1 MHCLENLKQKH
12 GIRFNSRKINI
23 KCFMKLRKVRYK
35 SSTTVLDKIHNLS
48 KISEDYIR
56 SRRFHVALN
65 EGITEWIAQKTVSV
79 SGQETYDRE
88 VNIVKQIEN
97 IVGAKNIIEI
107 VNKRPKE
114 MKDLLNM
121 NKKEFITFSNQ
132 MNYIDFLQKLKKKI
146 TLDDRIIDEQ
156 IDKYDQ
162 FCQEACAYLND
173 EIKTTTLNIQTQ
185 LIKKLII
192 PYFEN
197 KQQNDSENFDKALK
211 CMELIKDYFYI
222 NDVGTDVFEKFMNT
236 DAPKELKD
244 VLDKIVIQYAKQN
257 FQSIDKWDK
266 KKIFEMDKK
275 ISMYGYVISDE
286 YYDRFTNKIASRIE
300 ELRLIE
306 DASIIERVKKDLS
319 NRSRIDVKL
328 LANNYVNEYS
338 SIYINKKVRELILKR
353 NLTESQDNDLIQE
366 IQVYRDCGKIIS
378 KKDIKRQ
385 KSDDGHIEYF
395 VMIDGKKY
403 TNEHLKKMKY
413 GRKFLDSKRY
423 EVINEEKED
432 EEQQIKEDEEQQSNE
447 DVALSVLDEKKQGK
461 LAKFIDF
468 FKKRFSKKKNETIE
482 YKTDSHVGDFRASLK
497 VQSKRTTSQ
506 SKQEQSQSRN
516 FIEKDEI

>member
-1 MHCLENLKQKH
+1 
-12 GIRFNSRKINI
+12 
-23 KCFMKLRKVRYK
+23 MKLRKVRYK

-56 SRRFHVALN
+56 SRQFHVALN

-79 SGQETYDRE
+79 SGHKAYDSE

-132 MNYIDFLQKLKKKI
+132 MDYILFLNILKNKM
-146 TLDDRIIDEQ
+146 EH
-156 IDKYDQ
+156 YEGNGQ
-162 FCQEACAYLND
+162 FDPKFAYLND

-197 KQQNDSENFDKALK
+197 KQQNNSENFDKALK

-275 ISMYGYVISDE
+275 LSRYGYVSFDE
-286 YYDRFTNKIASRIE
+286 YYDRFTNKIVSRIE

-328 LANNYVNEYS
+328 LANDYVNEYS

-395 VMIDGKKY
+395 VMIDGEKY
-403 TNEHLKKMKY
+403 TNKHLKKMKY

>member
-1 MHCLENLKQKH
+1 
-12 GIRFNSRKINI
+12 
-23 KCFMKLRKVRYK
+23 MKLRKVRYK

-56 SRRFHVALN
+56 SRQFHVALN

-79 SGQETYDRE
+79 SGHKAYDSE

-132 MNYIDFLQKLKKKI
+132 MDYILFLNILKNKM
-146 TLDDRIIDEQ
+146 EH
-156 IDKYDQ
+156 YEGNGQ
-162 FCQEACAYLND
+162 FDPKFAYLND

-197 KQQNDSENFDKALK
+197 KQQNNSENFDKALK

-275 ISMYGYVISDE
+275 LSRYGYVSFDE

-328 LANNYVNEYS
+328 LANDYVNEYS

-432 EEQQIKEDEEQQSNE
+432 EEQQSNE
-447 DVALSVLDEKKQGK
+447 DVALSVLDGKKQGK

-482 YKTDSHVGDFRASLK
+482 YKTDSHVGDFRARLK
-497 VQSKRTTSQ
+497 VQSKRTTSK

>member
-1 MHCLENLKQKH
+1 
-12 GIRFNSRKINI
+12 
-23 KCFMKLRKVRYK
+23 MKLRKVRYK

-56 SRRFHVALN
+56 SRQFHVALN

-79 SGQETYDRE
+79 SGHKAYDSE

-132 MNYIDFLQKLKKKI
+132 MDYILFLNILKNKM
-146 TLDDRIIDEQ
+146 EH
-156 IDKYDQ
+156 YEGNGQ
-162 FCQEACAYLND
+162 FDPKFAYLND

-197 KQQNDSENFDKALK
+197 KQQNNSENFDKALK

-275 ISMYGYVISDE
+275 LSRYGYVSFDE
-286 YYDRFTNKIASRIE
+286 YYDRFTNKIVSRIE

-328 LANNYVNEYS
+328 LANDYVNEYS

-432 EEQQIKEDEEQQSNE
+432 EEQQSNE
-447 DVALSVLDEKKQGK
+447 DVALSVLDGKKQGK

-468 FKKRFSKKKNETIE
+468 FKKRFSKKKM
-482 YKTDSHVGDFRASLK
+482 
-497 VQSKRTTSQ
+497 
-506 SKQEQSQSRN
+506 KQ
-516 FIEKDEI
+516 

>member
-1 MHCLENLKQKH
+1 
-12 GIRFNSRKINI
+12 
-23 KCFMKLRKVRYK
+23 MKLRKVRYK

-56 SRRFHVALN
+56 SRQFHVALN

-79 SGQETYDRE
+79 SGHKAYDSE

-132 MNYIDFLQKLKKKI
+132 MDYILFLNILKNKM
-146 TLDDRIIDEQ
+146 EH
-156 IDKYDQ
+156 YEGNGQ
-162 FCQEACAYLND
+162 FDPKFAYLND

-197 KQQNDSENFDKALK
+197 KQQNNSENFDKALK

-275 ISMYGYVISDE
+275 LSRYGYVSFDE

-328 LANNYVNEYS
+328 LANDYANEYS

-432 EEQQIKEDEEQQSNE
+432 EEQQSNE

>member
-1 MHCLENLKQKH
+1 
-12 GIRFNSRKINI
+12 
-23 KCFMKLRKVRYK
+23 MKLRKVRYK

-56 SRRFHVALN
+56 SRQFHVALN
-65 EGITEWIAQKTVSV
+65 EGITEWIAQKTVS
-79 SGQETYDRE
+79 GYETYDRE

-114 MKDLLNM
+114 LKDLLNM

-132 MNYIDFLQKLKKKI
+132 MEYIYFLKKLKELYDRK
-146 TLDDRIIDEQ
+146 DD
-156 IDKYDQ
+156 DKYYQ
-162 FCQEACAYLND
+162 LSQEACAYLND

-197 KQQNDSENFDKALK
+197 KQQNNSENLDRALK

-275 ISMYGYVISDE
+275 LSRYGYVSFDE
-286 YYDRFTNKIASRIE
+286 YYDRFTNKIVSRIE

-328 LANNYVNEYS
+328 LANDYVNEYS

>member
-1 MHCLENLKQKH
+1 
-12 GIRFNSRKINI
+12 
-23 KCFMKLRKVRYK
+23 MKLRKVRYK

-56 SRRFHVALN
+56 SRQFHVALN

-79 SGQETYDRE
+79 SGHKAYDSE

-132 MNYIDFLQKLKKKI
+132 MDYILFLNILKNKM
-146 TLDDRIIDEQ
+146 EH
-156 IDKYDQ
+156 YEGNGQ
-162 FCQEACAYLND
+162 FDPKFAYLND

-197 KQQNDSENFDKALK
+197 KQQNNSENFDKALK

-275 ISMYGYVISDE
+275 LSRYGYVSFDE
-286 YYDRFTNKIASRIE
+286 YYDRFTNKIVSRIE

-328 LANNYVNEYS
+328 LANDYVNEYS

-395 VMIDGKKY
+395 VIIDGKKY

-432 EEQQIKEDEEQQSNE
+432 EEQQSNE
-447 DVALSVLDEKKQGK
+447 DVALSVLDGKKQGK

-482 YKTDSHVGDFRASLK
+482 YKTDSHVEDFRASLK
-497 VQSKRTTSQ
+497 VQSKRTTSK

>member
-1 MHCLENLKQKH
+1 
-12 GIRFNSRKINI
+12 
-23 KCFMKLRKVRYK
+23 MKLRKVRYK

-56 SRRFHVALN
+56 SRKFHVALN

-79 SGQETYDRE
+79 SGHKAYDSE

-132 MNYIDFLQKLKKKI
+132 MDYILFLNILKNKM
-146 TLDDRIIDEQ
+146 EH
-156 IDKYDQ
+156 YEGNGQ
-162 FCQEACAYLND
+162 FDPKFAYLND

-197 KQQNDSENFDKALK
+197 KQQNNSENFDKALK

-275 ISMYGYVISDE
+275 LSRYGYVSFDE

-328 LANNYVNEYS
+328 LANDYVNEYS

-432 EEQQIKEDEEQQSNE
+432 EEQQSNE
-447 DVALSVLDEKKQGK
+447 DVALSVLDGKKQGK

-497 VQSKRTTSQ
+497 VQSKRTTSK

>member
-1 MHCLENLKQKH
+1 
-12 GIRFNSRKINI
+12 
-23 KCFMKLRKVRYK
+23 MKLRKVRYK

-56 SRRFHVALN
+56 SRQFHVALN
-65 EGITEWIAQKTVSV
+65 EGITEWIAQKTVS
-79 SGQETYDRE
+79 GYETYDRE

-114 MKDLLNM
+114 LKDLLNM

-132 MNYIDFLQKLKKKI
+132 MEYIYFLKKLKELYDRK
-146 TLDDRIIDEQ
+146 DD
-156 IDKYDQ
+156 DKYYQ
-162 FCQEACAYLND
+162 LSQEACAYLND

-197 KQQNDSENFDKALK
+197 KQQNNSENLDRALK

-275 ISMYGYVISDE
+275 LSRYGYVSFDE
-286 YYDRFTNKIASRIE
+286 YYDRFTNKIVSRIE

-328 LANNYVNEYS
+328 LANDYVNEYS

-413 GRKFLDSKRY
+413 GRNFLDSKRY

>member
-1 MHCLENLKQKH
+1 
-12 GIRFNSRKINI
+12 
-23 KCFMKLRKVRYK
+23 MKLRKVRYK

-56 SRRFHVALN
+56 SRQFHVALN

-79 SGQETYDRE
+79 SGHKAYDSE

-121 NKKEFITFSNQ
+121 NKKEFVTFSNQ
-132 MNYIDFLQKLKKKI
+132 MDYILFLNILKNKM
-146 TLDDRIIDEQ
+146 EH
-156 IDKYDQ
+156 YEGNGQ
-162 FCQEACAYLND
+162 FDPKFAYLND

-197 KQQNDSENFDKALK
+197 KQQNNSENFDKALK

-275 ISMYGYVISDE
+275 LSRYGYVSFDE
-286 YYDRFTNKIASRIE
+286 YYDRFTNKIVSRIE

-328 LANNYVNEYS
+328 LANDYVNEYS

-432 EEQQIKEDEEQQSNE
+432 EEQQSNE
-447 DVALSVLDEKKQGK
+447 DVALSVLDGKKQGK

-482 YKTDSHVGDFRASLK
+482 YKTDSHVEDFRASLK
-497 VQSKRTTSQ
+497 VQSKRTTSK

>member
-1 MHCLENLKQKH
+1 
-12 GIRFNSRKINI
+12 
-23 KCFMKLRKVRYK
+23 MKLRKVRYK

-56 SRRFHVALN
+56 SRQFHVALN

-79 SGQETYDRE
+79 SGHKAYDSE

-132 MNYIDFLQKLKKKI
+132 MDYILFLNILKNKM
-146 TLDDRIIDEQ
+146 EH
-156 IDKYDQ
+156 YEGNGQ
-162 FCQEACAYLND
+162 FDPKFAYLND

-197 KQQNDSENFDKALK
+197 KQQNNSENFDKALK

-266 KKIFEMDKK
+266 KKIFE
-275 ISMYGYVISDE
+275 
-286 YYDRFTNKIASRIE
+286 
-300 ELRLIE
+300 
-306 DASIIERVKKDLS
+306 
-319 NRSRIDVKL
+319 
-328 LANNYVNEYS
+328 
-338 SIYINKKVRELILKR
+338 IL
-353 NLTESQDNDLIQE
+353 
-366 IQVYRDCGKIIS
+366 
-378 KKDIKRQ
+378 
-385 KSDDGHIEYF
+385 
-395 VMIDGKKY
+395 
-403 TNEHLKKMKY
+403 
-413 GRKFLDSKRY
+413 
-423 EVINEEKED
+423 
-432 EEQQIKEDEEQQSNE
+432 
-447 DVALSVLDEKKQGK
+447 
-461 LAKFIDF
+461 
-468 FKKRFSKKKNETIE
+468 
-482 YKTDSHVGDFRASLK
+482 
-497 VQSKRTTSQ
+497 
-506 SKQEQSQSRN
+506 
-516 FIEKDEI
+516 

>member
-1 MHCLENLKQKH
+1 
-12 GIRFNSRKINI
+12 
-23 KCFMKLRKVRYK
+23 MKLRKVRYK

-56 SRRFHVALN
+56 SRQFHVALN
-65 EGITEWIAQKTVSV
+65 EGITEWIAQKTVS
-79 SGQETYDRE
+79 GYETYDRE

-114 MKDLLNM
+114 LKDLLNM

-132 MNYIDFLQKLKKKI
+132 MEYIYFLKKLKDKLYDRK
-146 TLDDRIIDEQ
+146 DD
-156 IDKYDQ
+156 DKYYQ
-162 FCQEACAYLND
+162 LSQEARAYLND

-197 KQQNDSENFDKALK
+197 KQQNNSENFDKALK

-275 ISMYGYVISDE
+275 LSRYGYVSFDE

-328 LANNYVNEYS
+328 LANDYVNEYS

-432 EEQQIKEDEEQQSNE
+432 EEQQSNE
-447 DVALSVLDEKKQGK
+447 DVALSVLDGKKQGK

-497 VQSKRTTSQ
+497 VQSKRTTSK

>member
-1 MHCLENLKQKH
+1 M
-12 GIRFNSRKINI
+12 NI

-48 KISEDYIR
+48 KISEDYKR
-56 SRRFHVALN
+56 SRNLHVVLN
-65 EGITEWIAQKTVSV
+65 EGITEWIRQKTVS
-79 SGQETYDRE
+79 GYETYDRE

-114 MKDLLNM
+114 LKDLLNM

-132 MNYIDFLQKLKKKI
+132 MDYIYFLQKLKNKI
-146 TLDDRIIDEQ
+146 KLYDRKDD
-156 IDKYDQ
+156 DKYYQ
-162 FCQEACAYLND
+162 LSQEACAYLDD
-173 EIKTTTLNIQTQ
+173 EIKNSILNIQTQ

-222 NDVGTDVFEKFMNT
+222 NDMGTDVFEKFMNT

-275 ISMYGYVISDE
+275 SIYEYGYVISDE

-306 DASIIERVKKDLS
+306 DASIIERVKKDVS
-319 NRSRIDVKL
+319 NRSRIDVNL
-328 LANNYVNEYS
+328 LINDYGNEYS
-338 SIYINKKVRELILKR
+338 SNDINKKVRELILKR
-353 NLTESQDNDLIQE
+353 NLTESQDDDLIQE

-423 EVINEEKED
+423 EVINEE
-432 EEQQIKEDEEQQSNE
+432 KEDEEQQSNE

>member
-12 GIRFNSRKINI
+12 GIYSYSRKINI

-56 SRRFHVALN
+56 SRQFHVALN

-79 SGQETYDRE
+79 SGHKAYDSE

-132 MNYIDFLQKLKKKI
+132 MDYILFLNILKNKM
-146 TLDDRIIDEQ
+146 EH
-156 IDKYDQ
+156 YEGNGQ
-162 FCQEACAYLND
+162 FDPKFAYLND

-197 KQQNDSENFDKALK
+197 KQQNNSENFDKALK

-266 KKIFEMDKK
+266 KKIFEMDQRL
-275 ISMYGYVISDE
+275 SMYGYVSHDE

>member
-1 MHCLENLKQKH
+1 M
-12 GIRFNSRKINI
+12 NI

-48 KISEDYIR
+48 KISEDYKR
-56 SRRFHVALN
+56 SRNLHVVLN
-65 EGITEWIAQKTVSV
+65 EGITEWIRQKTVS
-79 SGQETYDRE
+79 GYETYDRE

-114 MKDLLNM
+114 LKDLLNM

-132 MNYIDFLQKLKKKI
+132 MDYIYFLQKLKNKI

-197 KQQNDSENFDKALK
+197 KQQNNSENFDKALK

-222 NDVGTDVFEKFMNT
+222 NEVGTDVFEKFMNT

-266 KKIFEMDKK
+266 KKIFEMDQRL
-275 ISMYGYVISDE
+275 SMYGYVSHDE

>member
-1 MHCLENLKQKH
+1 
-12 GIRFNSRKINI
+12 
-23 KCFMKLRKVRYK
+23 MKLRKVRYK

-56 SRRFHVALN
+56 SRQFHVALN

-79 SGQETYDRE
+79 SGHKAYDSE

-132 MNYIDFLQKLKKKI
+132 MDYILFLNILKNKM
-146 TLDDRIIDEQ
+146 EH
-156 IDKYDQ
+156 YEGNGQ
-162 FCQEACAYLND
+162 FDPKFAYLND

-197 KQQNDSENFDKALK
+197 KQQNNSENFDKALK

-236 DAPKELKD
+236 DEPKELKD

-275 ISMYGYVISDE
+275 LSRYGYVSFDE

-328 LANNYVNEYS
+328 LANDYVNEYS

-432 EEQQIKEDEEQQSNE
+432 EEQQSNE
-447 DVALSVLDEKKQGK
+447 DVALSVLDGKKQGK

-497 VQSKRTTSQ
+497 VQSKRTTSK

>member
-1 MHCLENLKQKH
+1 
-12 GIRFNSRKINI
+12 
-23 KCFMKLRKVRYK
+23 MKLRKVRYK

-56 SRRFHVALN
+56 SRQFHVALN
-65 EGITEWIAQKTVSV
+65 EGITEWIAQKTVS
-79 SGQETYDRE
+79 GYETYDRE

-114 MKDLLNM
+114 LKDLLNM

-132 MNYIDFLQKLKKKI
+132 MEYIYFLKKLKELYDRK
-146 TLDDRIIDEQ
+146 DD
-156 IDKYDQ
+156 DKYYQ
-162 FCQEACAYLND
+162 LSQEACAYLND

-197 KQQNDSENFDKALK
+197 KQQNNSENLDRALK

-275 ISMYGYVISDE
+275 LSRYGYVSFDE
-286 YYDRFTNKIASRIE
+286 YYDRFTNKIVSRIE

-328 LANNYVNEYS
+328 LANDYVNEYS

-432 EEQQIKEDEEQQSNE
+432 EEQQSNE
-447 DVALSVLDEKKQGK
+447 DVALSVLDGKKQGK

-482 YKTDSHVGDFRASLK
+482 YKTDSHVEDFRASLK
-497 VQSKRTTSQ
+497 VQSKRTTSK

>member
-1 MHCLENLKQKH
+1 
-12 GIRFNSRKINI
+12 
-23 KCFMKLRKVRYK
+23 MKLRKVRYK

-56 SRRFHVALN
+56 SRQFHVALN

-79 SGQETYDRE
+79 SGHKAYDSE

-132 MNYIDFLQKLKKKI
+132 MDYILFLNILKNKM
-146 TLDDRIIDEQ
+146 EH
-156 IDKYDQ
+156 YEGNGQ
-162 FCQEACAYLND
+162 FDPKFAYLND

-197 KQQNDSENFDKALK
+197 KQQNNSENFDKALK

-275 ISMYGYVISDE
+275 LSRYGYVSFDE
-286 YYDRFTNKIASRIE
+286 YYDRFTYKIASRIE

-328 LANNYVNEYS
+328 LANDYVNEYS

-432 EEQQIKEDEEQQSNE
+432 EEQQSNE
-447 DVALSVLDEKKQGK
+447 DVALSVLDGKKQGK

-497 VQSKRTTSQ
+497 VQSKRTTSK

>member
-1 MHCLENLKQKH
+1 
-12 GIRFNSRKINI
+12 
-23 KCFMKLRKVRYK
+23 MKLRKVRYK

-56 SRRFHVALN
+56 SRQFHVALN

-79 SGQETYDRE
+79 SGHKAYDSE

-132 MNYIDFLQKLKKKI
+132 MDYILFLNILKNKM
-146 TLDDRIIDEQ
+146 EH
-156 IDKYDQ
+156 YEGNGQ
-162 FCQEACAYLND
+162 FDPKFAYLND

-197 KQQNDSENFDKALK
+197 KQQKNSENFDKALK

-275 ISMYGYVISDE
+275 LSRYGYVSFDE
-286 YYDRFTNKIASRIE
+286 YYDRFTNKIVSRIE

-328 LANNYVNEYS
+328 LANDYVNEYS

-432 EEQQIKEDEEQQSNE
+432 EEQQSNE
-447 DVALSVLDEKKQGK
+447 DVALSVLDGKKQGK

-482 YKTDSHVGDFRASLK
+482 YKTDSHVEDFRASLK
-497 VQSKRTTSQ
+497 VQSKRTTSK

>member
-12 GIRFNSRKINI
+12 GIDSYSRKINI

-56 SRRFHVALN
+56 SRQFHVALN

-79 SGQETYDRE
+79 SGHKAYDSE

-132 MNYIDFLQKLKKKI
+132 MDYILFLNILKNKM
-146 TLDDRIIDEQ
+146 EH
-156 IDKYDQ
+156 YEGNGQ
-162 FCQEACAYLND
+162 FDPKFAYLND

-197 KQQNDSENFDKALK
+197 KQQNNSENFDKALK

-275 ISMYGYVISDE
+275 LSRYGYVSFDE
-286 YYDRFTNKIASRIE
+286 YYDRFTNKIVSRIE

-328 LANNYVNEYS
+328 LANDYVNEYS

-432 EEQQIKEDEEQQSNE
+432 EEQQSNE
-447 DVALSVLDEKKQGK
+447 DVALSVLDGKKQGK

-482 YKTDSHVGDFRASLK
+482 YKTDSHVEDFRASLK
-497 VQSKRTTSQ
+497 VQSKRTTSK